1 MLPVHHLKDA
11 VLAERVPALRNVRI
25 IECLEAYDALGKLSH
40 NVVNVDFDRL
50 FVPGIILLQ
59 AWLLHDCVYHL
70 FLSVDL
76 VTS

>member
-1 MLPVHHLKDA
+1 MLPVHHFEDA

-25 IECLEAYDALGKLSH
+25 IECLEAYDALGELSD

-50 FVPGIILLQ
+50 FVPGIVLLQ

-70 FLSVDL
+70 SLSVDL
-76 VTS
+76 VTT